1 LNCPVCGASFDPT
14 RYQVVVEA
22 LGAMPF
28 DRIEC
33 AEIAL
38 AERRS
43 RQADLRRR
51 WWRRVR
57 LKTVCAADERFP
69 AERS

>member
-1 LNCPVCGASFDPT
+1 VICPVCRATFDPT
-14 RYQVVVEA
+14 RYQVVVET
-22 LGAMPF
+22 LGDMPF

-43 RQADLRRR
+43 VQAERRR
-51 WWRRVR
+51 RARR
-57 LKTVCAADERFP
+57 
-69 AERS
+69 RSLRTAG

>member
-1 LNCPVCGASFDPT
+1 VICSVCGASFDPT
-14 RYQVVVEA
+14 RYQVVVA
-22 LGAMPF
+22 TLGNSPF

-43 RQADLRRR
+43 VQAGRRR
-51 WWRRVR
+51 RARR
-57 LKTVCAADERFP
+57 
-69 AERS
+69 RSLRTAG